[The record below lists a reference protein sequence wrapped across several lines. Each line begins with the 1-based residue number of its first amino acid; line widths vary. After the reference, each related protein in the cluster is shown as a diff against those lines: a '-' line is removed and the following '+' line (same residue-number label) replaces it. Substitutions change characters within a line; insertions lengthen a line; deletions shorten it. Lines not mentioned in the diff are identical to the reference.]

1 MMIYLENESIDDFE
15 QVSIT
20 HEILELKGQLLISI
34 LNSET
39 GQRGFLLTSNQDYLE
54 PYNKG
59 VADAKLSLSQLQV
72 LTISDSEQ
80 QAMFLNI
87 ENLMNQKFS
96 EMQSTINL
104 HFAKRFEESLAV
116 VNSNKGK
123 QLMDK
128 IRMMLDVFNSHLIRK
143 RDQQQTEL
151 INLQEKMRMIFIL
164 ESVFFGIVL
173 FFLTTIV
180 SKTILQPINQLTKS
194 AKAFEVD
201 KEFIPVQIKSR
212 DELSVLGRAFNTMA
226 DIATTAAKNLQ
237 VDVNKVKRT

>member
-1 MMIYLENESIDDFE
+1 
-15 QVSIT
+15 
-20 HEILELKGQLLISI
+20 
-34 LNSET
+34 
-39 GQRGFLLTSNQDYLE
+39 
-54 PYNKG
+54 
-59 VADAKLSLSQLQV
+59 V

-87 ENLMNQKFS
+87 ENLMSQKFS

-151 INLQEKMRMIFIL
+151 IYKKKC
-164 ESVFFGIVL
+164 G
-173 FFLTTIV
+173 
-180 SKTILQPINQLTKS
+180 
-194 AKAFEVD
+194 
-201 KEFIPVQIKSR
+201 
-212 DELSVLGRAFNTMA
+212 
-226 DIATTAAKNLQ
+226 
-237 VDVNKVKRT
+237 